1 MASGHVRQGEFLLV
15 SFPVMQVRCSMTV
28 AASTTTNVKQ
38 AVPFFGVT
46 NMESS
51 LRFYLDGLG
60 FKIKKQWIPDHDN
73 PDGRIRWC
81 WLELGDAAIM
91 LQEFRPGGRLE
102 ETLGTGVNVCF
113 QCEDALALYREF
125 KARGIQ
131 TRKRPFVGN
140 RLWVVPVSDPDGYRM
155 EFASPTDAAEESE
168 LEE

>member
-1 MASGHVRQGEFLLV
+1 MEMATFKGV
-15 SFPVMQVRCSMTV
+15 
-28 AASTTTNVKQ
+28 NVTQ

-51 LRFYLDGLG
+51 LRFYVDGLG
-60 FKIKKQWIPDHDN
+60 FKIKSSWIPDRAEDH

-91 LQEFRPGGRLE
+91 LQEFRPGDRPKE
-102 ETLGTGVNVCF
+102 LGTGVNICF

-125 KARGIQ
+125 RSRGIK
-131 TRKRPFVGN
+131 TRRRPFVGN
-140 RLWVVPVSDPDGYRM
+140 RLWVVPLDDPDGYRI
-155 EFASPTDAAEESE
+155 EFSSPTDAPEESE

>member
-1 MASGHVRQGEFLLV
+1 MAVATVTRVNVR
-15 SFPVMQVRCSMTV
+15 
-28 AASTTTNVKQ
+28 Q

-51 LRFYLDGLG
+51 LHFYLEGLG
-60 FKIKKQWIPDHDN
+60 FKMMHWWVPDRAEDH

-81 WLELGDAAIM
+81 WLELGAAAIM
-91 LQEFRPGGRLE
+91 LQEFRPEGRPK

-125 KARGIQ
+125 KSRGIR
-131 TRKRPFVGN
+131 TRQRPFVGN
-140 RLWVVPVSDPDGYRM
+140 RLWVVALTDPDGYRI
-155 EFASPTDAAEESE
+155 EFSSPTDAPEETE